1 MRERDMQTIYDIVA
15 ALVAVAVLVFVSAF
29 SVMAAIELA
38 RKLFS

>member
-1 MRERDMQTIYDIVA
+1 MQQVYDVLA

>member
-1 MRERDMQTIYDIVA
+1 MQTVYDVFA
-15 ALVAVAVLVFVSAF
+15 ALVAVAILMFVSAF